1 MAVVHHSPESES
13 KLGSVEEEERKRMP
27 RILDGAVMLERE
39 GYTLGEGDLIGG

>member
-13 KLGSVEEEERKRMP
+13 KLGVLKKRKRMP